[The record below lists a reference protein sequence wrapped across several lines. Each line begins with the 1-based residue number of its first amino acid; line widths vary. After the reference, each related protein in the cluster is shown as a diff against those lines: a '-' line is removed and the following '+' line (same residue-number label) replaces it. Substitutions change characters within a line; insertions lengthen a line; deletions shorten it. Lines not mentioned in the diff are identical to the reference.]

1 MCMYIYINTLK
12 LQHLFHG
19 ATVSIPRTW
28 YMAVPKEKK
37 ENKKYIGRDIYL
49 FSLKLAFDMMIFYC
63 RLGEGR
69 DKLLL

>member
-19 ATVSIPRTW
+19 ATVSIPRTC
-28 YMAVPKEKK
+28 YMAVPKKK
-37 ENKKYIGRDIYL
+37 ENKKYIGQDIYL
-49 FSLKLAFDMMIFYC
+49 FSLKLAFDMIFYC

>member
-1 MCMYIYINTLK
+1 MCMYIYINTLSYSTFSMGQQCQY
-12 LQHLFHG
+12 LAHG
-19 ATVSIPRTW
+19 TW
-28 YMAVPKEKK
+28 PCQRKK